1 LLRLVGAGAGEV
13 VVSVLAG
20 RRGFGCWHFT
30 VFSGRSDAAPPV
42 LVEHEHG
49 GASLEPGVAS
59 LARPVSVTRFAQ
71 RDISISVVLA
81 QRMFLASGHVLGP
94 VAGVS
99 LLVVEEAADA
109 ELLSGRPVPA
119 GPVPGAG
126 RLVPEDAVQ
135 PVAVLR
141 ALGGIGEILVFT
153 YVRVSPGIVTTV
165 CDALIFSHPN

>member
-1 LLRLVGAGAGEV
+1 MLRLVGSGAGE

-49 GASLEPGVAS
+49 GASLEPGVAA

-81 QRMFLASGHVLGP
+81 QRCH
-94 VAGVS
+94 
-99 LLVVEEAADA
+99 
-109 ELLSGRPVPA
+109 
-119 GPVPGAG
+119 
-126 RLVPEDAVQ
+126 
-135 PVAVLR
+135 
-141 ALGGIGEILVFT
+141 GEIG
-153 YVRVSPGIVTTV
+153 SSENIVTKK
-165 CDALIFSHPN
+165 I